1 MSKVLITG
9 GAGYIGAELTDHLL
23 REGHEVTIIDNLM
36 YDATSLLRYTIN
48 PNFTFIKGD
57 VVNLEFLR
65 EHMPKADIIIPLS
78 ALVGFP

>member
-9 GAGYIGAELTDHLL
+9 GAGYIGSELTEHLL
-23 REGHEVTIIDNLM
+23 REGHEVTVIDNLM

-48 PNFTFIKGD
+48 HHFPFIKGD

-65 EHMPKADIIIPLS
+65 
-78 ALVGFP
+78 